1 MSMERALFKNA
12 SFAFETSAMS
22 FDEIEN
28 KLYWVKNGETVFSSN
43 ANGEEVTSHV
53 TIEGAQISCLVS
65 KGDFIFAADELLD
78 EESREYKIHVISK
91 KNEQTAVNYR
101 VDKKLTC
108 VGLFTR
114 F

>member
-53 TIEGAQISCLVS
+53 TIAGAQISCLVS
-65 KGDFIFAADELLD
+65 KAKVRI
-78 EESREYKIHVISK
+78 KIQS
-91 KNEQTAVNYR
+91 
-101 VDKKLTC
+101 
-108 VGLFTR
+108 
-114 F
+114 